1 MGSGSRRVAHPYG
14 ELIELAE
21 LQQTAIAG
29 RDYEALAAIVHAR
42 ELLIAQLPKETP
54 EDAREAAL
62 ALIELE
68 KKTESALQQAAS
80 GIGLELS
87 RLRSGRAGVRRYTP
101 PKVSRARQTDVSA

>member
-1 MGSGSRRVAHPYG
+1 MGSGRGRVAHPYG

-42 ELLIAQLPKETP
+42 ETLIAALPKETP
-54 EDAREAAL
+54 EEAREAAL

-68 KKTESALQQAAS
+68 KKTEAALQQAAS
-80 GIGLELS
+80 GIGLELG
-87 RLRSGRAGVRRYTP
+87 RLRSGRAGVRRYAP
-101 PKVSRARQTDVSA
+101 ARVGRARRTDVSA